1 MEEELNYEKI
11 REILQKCRKKEVID
25 LPEDFYKSAR
35 RYLESLQREFAKEK
49 DVFSPKARALSDNI
63 NRVTQDIDEIYNL
76 RESFVINA
84 AIIRAR
90 GGEVEYTKS
99 LSRYEKDLLNE
110 IVECLRKAKERAFG
124 NNDEGEEKSGS
135 EEAKREE
142 KLLVILEDL
151 PPFVSQDRKSYNL
164 KKGDIVTLPPET
176 AGILIKNKKA
186 KEVE

>member
-25 LPEDFYKSAR
+25 LPADFYKSAR
-35 RYLESLQREFAKEK
+35 KYLESLQKEFAKEK

-63 NRVTQDIDEIYNL
+63 NRVTQDIEEIYNL

-90 GGEVEYTKS
+90 GGEIDYTKS
-99 LSRYEKDLLNE
+99 LSRDEKDLLNE
-110 IVECLRKAKERAFG
+110 VVGCLKKAREKAFS
-124 NNDEGEEKSGS
+124 NNDEDEEKSMS
-135 EEAKREE
+135 EEVKREE

-151 PPFVSQDRKSYNL
+151 PPFVSQDRKSYSL
-164 KKGDIVTLPPET
+164 KKGDVVTLPSET
-176 AGILIKNKKA
+176 AEILIKNKKA